1 MAEAEHPKG
10 QGPQTAP
17 PATAHAAPLTIR
29 MHARDN
35 VAIVANDGGLAAGST
50 LPSGL
55 VLRDRVPQGHKVA
68 LVALP
73 ADTPVLRYGIP
84 IGYALK
90 DIPAGSWVH
99 ERLLKMPEARALD
112 HLPICT
118 VKPDPLPALDGY
130 TFEGFRNGDGSVGTR
145 NILAITQTVQCVA
158 GVTDFAVQRI
168 KAELLPRFPHVD
180 DVVALAHAY
189 GCGVAIDAPGAEI
202 PIRTLRHISLNP
214 NFGGEVMLVSL
225 GCEKLQPERLMPPG
239 TIAIV
244 DERSVADVG
253 ASADAPLDVTCLQ
266 DDAHVGFMSMVEA
279 IMRQAELHLERLNAR
294 RRETVPASE
303 LVVGV
308 QCGGSDAF
316 SGVTANPAVGFC
328 TDLLVRAGASVMF
341 SETTEVRDGIDQ
353 LTSRAS
359 TPEVAA
365 AMIRE
370 MAWYDAYLQRGS
382 VDRSA
387 NTTPG
392 NKKGGLSNI
401 VEKAMGSIVKSGS
414 SPITGVLAPGDKLRQ
429 KGLTYA
435 ATPAS
440 DFICGTLQLAA
451 GMNLHV
457 FTTGRGTPYGLAE
470 VPVIKVATRSDLAR
484 RWHDL
489 MDVNAGTIADG
500 SASIEDVGW
509 ELFRLM
515 LEVASSRKKTWA
527 EHWKLH
533 NALVLFNPA
542 PVT

>member
-1 MAEAEHPKG
+1 MSE
-10 QGPQTAP
+10 
-17 PATAHAAPLTIR
+17 PLTIR
-29 MHARDN
+29 MHERDN
-35 VAIVANDGGLAAGST
+35 VAIVANDGGLPPGTA
-50 LPSGL
+50 LPGGP

-68 LVALP
+68 LVDLP
-73 ADTPVLRYGIP
+73 ADAQVLRYGIP
-84 IGYALK
+84 IGYALR

-99 ERLLKMPEARALD
+99 ERLLRMPAARELD
-112 HLPICT
+112 HLPIAT
-118 VKPDPLPALDGY
+118 VRAEPMPPLEGY
-130 TFEGFRNGDGSVGTR
+130 TFEGFRNPDGSVGTR
-145 NILAITQTVQCVA
+145 NILAITTTVQCVA
-158 GVTDFAVQRI
+158 GVLDFAVQRI
-168 KAELLPRFPHVD
+168 KAELLPQYPNVD
-180 DVVALAHAY
+180 DVVGLEHTY

-202 PIRTLRHISLNP
+202 PIRTLRNISLNP
-214 NFGGEVMLVSL
+214 NFGGEVMVLSL
-225 GCEKLQPERLMPPG
+225 GCEKLQPERLLPPG
-239 TIAIV
+239 SIAIT
-244 DERSVADVG
+244 DERSVSDVG
-253 ASADAPLDVTCLQ
+253 TSADPSLDVVCLQ
-266 DDAHVGFMSMVEA
+266 DDIHVGFMSMIDSVLSTA
-279 IMRQAELHLERLNAR
+279 QLHLERLNAR
-294 RRETVPASE
+294 ERETVPASE

-328 TDLLVRAGASVMF
+328 TDLLVRAGATVMF
-341 SETTEVRDGIDQ
+341 SEVTEVRDGIDQ
-353 LTSRAS
+353 LTSRATS
-359 TPEVAA
+359 SEVAE

-370 MAWYDAYLQRGS
+370 MAWYDAYLQRGG

-414 SPITGVLAPGDKLRQ
+414 APISGVLAPGEKVRQ
-429 KGLTYA
+429 KGLIYA

-451 GMNLHV
+451 GMNMHV
-457 FTTGRGTPYGLAE
+457 FTTGRGTPYGLAQ

-500 SASIEDVGW
+500 SATIQEVGW

-515 LEVASSRKKTWA
+515 LDVASGRKRTWA
-527 EHWKLH
+527 ERWKLH
-533 NALVLFNPA
+533 NSLVLFNPA

>member
-1 MAEAEHPKG
+1 MPS
-10 QGPQTAP
+10 
-17 PATAHAAPLTIR
+17 APLTIV
-29 MHARDN
+29 MHPADN
-35 VAIVANDGGLAAGST
+35 VAIVANDGGLPAGT
-50 LPSGL
+50 TFPSGL
-55 VLRDRVPQGHKVA
+55 TLREKVPQGHKVA
-68 LVALP
+68 LVDLP
-73 ADTPVLRYGIP
+73 AGSAVRRYNVT
-84 IGYALK
+84 IGTALK
-90 DIPAGSWVH
+90 DIAAGSWVH
-99 ERLLKMPEARALD
+99 ERLLEMPAARGLD
-112 HLPICT
+112 NLPIAT
-118 VKPDPLPALDGY
+118 VQREPLPPLAGY
-130 TFEGFRNGDGSVGTR
+130 TFEGYRNADGSVGTR

-168 KAELLPRFPHVD
+168 KSELLPKYPNVD
-180 DVVALAHAY
+180 DVVALEHGY
-189 GCGVAIDAPGAEI
+189 GCGVAIDAPDAVV
-202 PIRTLRHISLNP
+202 PIRTLRNISLNP

-239 TIAIV
+239 TIAVV
-244 DERSVADVG
+244 DER
-253 ASADAPLDVTCLQ
+253 DANAGLDVVCLQ
-266 DDAHVGFMSMVEA
+266 DEQHVGFMSMVDS
-279 IMRQAELHLERLNAR
+279 IMKQAEQHLQRLDAR

-328 TDLLVRAGASVMF
+328 ADLLVRAGASIMF

-353 LTSRAS
+353 LTARAA
-359 TPEVAA
+359 TPEIAQ

-370 MAWYDAYLQRGS
+370 MAWYDEYLKRGS

-401 VEKAMGSIVKSGS
+401 VEKAMGSIVKSGTA
-414 SPITGVLAPGDKLRQ
+414 PITGVLAPGEKLKTR
-429 KGLTYA
+429 GLTYA

-457 FTTGRGTPYGLAE
+457 FTTGRGTPYGLAQ

-489 MDVNAGTIADG
+489 MDVNAGAIADG
-500 SASIEDVGW
+500 EKTIEQVGW

-515 LEVASSRKKTWA
+515 LDVASGRKKTWA
-527 EHWKLH
+527 EQWKLA